1 METSDADAATGENT
15 QAEEENV
22 SSYIA
27 SVLQSVADIEAE
39 VEEEWKKD
47 SPEKKPYQSK
57 LMDVEENLS
66 PKERLEKLMKL
77 IEEDREE
84 EPPKAEP
91 EQEELDL
98 DEFLMNLVGANT
110 ITQAM
115 VKSYHDE
122 NNSEDS

>member
-1 METSDADAATGENT
+1 MIRFALIAASTLGFLLTAALGNLMVPLLR
-15 QAEEENV
+15 AF
-22 SSYIA
+22 
-27 SVLQSVADIEAE
+27 QSRGQERRA
-39 VEEEWKKD
+39 K
-47 SPEKKPYQSK
+47 PEP
-57 LMDVEENLS
+57 
-66 PKERLEKLMKL
+66 
-77 IEEDREE
+77 
-84 EPPKAEP
+84 PPKAEP

>member
-1 METSDADAATGENT
+1 
-15 QAEEENV
+15 
-22 SSYIA
+22 
-27 SVLQSVADIEAE
+27 
-39 VEEEWKKD
+39 
-47 SPEKKPYQSK
+47 
-57 LMDVEENLS
+57 
-66 PKERLEKLMKL
+66 MKL

-98 DEFLMNLVGANT
+98 DELLMNLVGSNT